1 MSGTPARSRGARAGA
16 GADALAPAQ
25 TLAALARDLRDLDDV
40 ALPRDVAHAAQRA
53 LCAAALHAAECNP
66 DGASNA
72 DAAAIAALCAVGAA
86 LILDAAP
93 TVRRN
98 LADALAAL
106 AARLGADDGETPPDA
121 GAAVR
126 AALDAAAA
134 AAERN
139 AAVVAA
145 TLLVAATVNRAAR
158 P

>member
-106 AARLGADDGETPPDA
+106 AARLGADDAAPPDA
-121 GAAVR
+121 GAAVC
-126 AALDAAAA
+126 AALDAAV
-134 AAERN
+134 AERN

-145 TLLVAATVNRAAR
+145 TMLVAAAVNRAAR

>member
-121 GAAVR
+121 AAAVC
-126 AALDAAAA
+126 AALDAAV
-134 AAERN
+134 AERN

-145 TLLVAATVNRAAR
+145 TMLVAAAVNRAAR

>member
-1 MSGTPARSRGARAGA
+1 MSGPPTRSRGARNVARA
-16 GADALAPAQ
+16 AVLAPAQ

-40 ALPRDVAHAAQRA
+40 AAPRDVAHAAHRA

-121 GAAVR
+121 GAAVC
-126 AALDAAAA
+126 AALDAAV
-134 AAERN
+134 AERN

-145 TLLVAATVNRAAR
+145 TMLVAAAVNRAAR

>member
-1 MSGTPARSRGARAGA
+1 MSGPPTLSRGARNVARA
-16 GADALAPAQ
+16 AVLAPAQ

-40 ALPRDVAHAAQRA
+40 AAPRDVAHAAHRA

-106 AARLGADDGETPPDA
+106 AARLGADDAAPPDA
-121 GAAVR
+121 AAAVC
-126 AALDAAAA
+126 AALDAAV
-134 AAERN
+134 AERN

-145 TLLVAATVNRAAR
+145 TMLVAAAVNRAAR

>member
-1 MSGTPARSRGARAGA
+1 MSGLPALSRGAGAGA
-16 GADALAPAQ
+16 HADALAPAQ
-25 TLAALARDLRDLDDV
+25 TLAALARALRDLDDV
-40 ALPRDVAHAAQRA
+40 ASPRDVAHAARRA
-53 LCAAALHAAECNP
+53 LCAAALHAADREP

-106 AARLGADDGETPPDA
+106 AARLGADDGEAPPDA
-121 GAAVR
+121 GAAAR
-126 AALDAAAA
+126 AALDAA

>member
-1 MSGTPARSRGARAGA
+1 MSELPALSRGAGA
-16 GADALAPAQ
+16 RADAPAPAQ
-25 TLAALARDLRDLDDV
+25 TLAALARALRDLDDV
-40 ALPRDVAHAAQRA
+40 ASPRDVAHAAHRA
-53 LCAAALHAAECNP
+53 RCAAALHAADREP
-66 DGASNA
+66 DGVSNA

-126 AALDAAAA
+126 AALDAAV
-134 AAERN
+134 AERN

-145 TLLVAATVNRAAR
+145 TLLVAAAVNCASRR
-158 P
+158 